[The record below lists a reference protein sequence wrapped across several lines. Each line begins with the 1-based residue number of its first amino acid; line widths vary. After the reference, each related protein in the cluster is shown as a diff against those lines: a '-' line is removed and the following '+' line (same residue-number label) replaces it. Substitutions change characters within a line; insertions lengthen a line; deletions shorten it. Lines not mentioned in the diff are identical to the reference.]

1 MVLKLADALSRPLHH
16 HFSPSNT
23 QTLNQVIPPGNAR
36 HLETPSVRPRPL
48 ELTLP
53 SEKYLETSP
62 FWRTSKYPPL
72 DALFTTSEDT
82 PPEMQAQSSSQ
93 AALSKFYS
101 QQNYFTT
108 PDLSTTLYRSFL
120 PPLPMRCLVN
130 NTGSSLVPA
139 TQASHYCPLHQEYRP
154 GPATN
159 IRSIRTP
166 IIVPWSRN

>member
-1 MVLKLADALSRPLHH
+1 MVLKLADALKSATT
-16 HFSPSNT
+16 PSFFT
-23 QTLNQVIPPGNAR
+23 VKHSDAKPSHSTRQR
-36 HLETPSVRPRPL
+36 KTPSVRPHLL

-101 QQNYFTT
+101 QQNYFAT

-130 NTGSSLVPA
+130 NTGSSPSP
-139 TQASHYCPLHQEYRP
+139 SHLFRY
-154 GPATN
+154 A
-159 IRSIRTP
+159 
-166 IIVPWSRN
+166 W

>member
-1 MVLKLADALSRPLHH
+1 MVLKPADALSRPLHR

-48 ELTLP
+48 ELTFP
-53 SEKYLETSP
+53 SEKHLETSP

-72 DALFTTSEDT
+72 DALFSTSEDT

-101 QQNYFTT
+101 QQNYFAT
-108 PDLSTTLYRSFL
+108 PDLSTTLYRSFTTPSHAMFSKQHWSFTQPQPAFSL
-120 PPLPMRCLVN
+120 RLVN
-130 NTGSSLVPA
+130 KL
-139 TQASHYCPLHQEYRP
+139 R
-154 GPATN
+154 
-159 IRSIRTP
+159 
-166 IIVPWSRN
+166 